1 MKFHEYFPYRAKII
15 LLLHIEFSNVI
26 DKKKIFKRTKIS
38 RNFNFSKIF
47 SVQGKTIVLIEV
59 SAGHVI
65 DMTSNRKKN
74 VPRNSLCVCVGL
86 KPRPFLLS
94 RLWRPSI
101 SWYAPMR
108 RWLTVEGVVGA
119 GAWCRGGPT
128 NDRTGRTGQG
138 VVWGEVRGTIDPRMT
153 GQGMTSMRMGQMR

>member
-1 MKFHEYFPYRAKII
+1 MLGFFIKPYFWATCQFWVRI
-15 LLLHIEFSNVI
+15 LHFL
-26 DKKKIFKRTKIS
+26 KKRTL
-38 RNFNFSKIF
+38 
-47 SVQGKTIVLIEV
+47 VLYLLKFPPDTLLTWPPIE
-59 SAGHVI
+59 
-65 DMTSNRKKN
+65 RKKN
-74 VPRNSLCVCVGL
+74 VPKNSLCVCVGL

-94 RLWRPSI
+94 RGSYIWRPSI

-138 VVWGEVRGTIDPRMT
+138 VVWGQVRGTIDPRMT